1 MAQYNKLKLAWEC
14 RRGMLELDYMIMPFY
29 QERFDSLSE
38 EQQVSF
44 VELLKFTD
52 PELFRW
58 LMNQD
63 TAPTQPLREIVQ
75 LIQQHLASK

>member
-29 QERFDSLSE
+29 QERFDTLTE
-38 EQQVSF
+38 AQKASF
-44 VELLKFTD
+44 VELLTFTD

-58 LMNQD
+58 LMNQAR
-63 TAPTQPLREIVQ
+63 APRENLHEIVL

>member
-38 EQQVSF
+38 AQQANF
-44 VELLKFTD
+44 VAFLGYTD
-52 PELFRW
+52 PQLFRW
-58 LMNQD
+58 LMNQEA
-63 TAPTQPLREIVQ
+63 APTEALREIVQ